1 MAEIDG
7 RLCRK
12 KNLVYVN
19 FRTDKSGKN
28 VLPEEDVAA
37 TVKFRSVSM
46 VCVLVWI

>member
-7 RLCRK
+7 RLC

-37 TVKFRSVSM
+37 AAVKFRSVSM